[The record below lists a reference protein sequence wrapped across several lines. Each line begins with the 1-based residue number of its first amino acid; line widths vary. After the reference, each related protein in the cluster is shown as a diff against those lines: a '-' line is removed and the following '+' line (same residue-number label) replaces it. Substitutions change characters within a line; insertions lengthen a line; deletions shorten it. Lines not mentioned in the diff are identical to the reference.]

1 MEKTSAI
8 DLPHSSCNFPYRSR
22 TSHHSDS
29 LIFISLHIFTARKR
43 SLGQGNIFAPVCHS
57 VHRRGAWAGTPL
69 GRYTPQ
75 AGTPPG
81 KVHNPGRYTPQ
92 AGTPP
97 PGRYMPPGRYTPYP
111 RQVYPWAGIPP
122 DRYTPLWQVHPPAGT
137 PPGRYTPLAGTPLE
151 QCMLGDTG
159 NKRAVRILLECIL
172 VLLANKKLFWTNF
185 DYNRSRFLL
194 AHALPLTKKK
204 RCTKY
209 FAWEIA
215 PALLA
220 FYNNMVIYDF
230 CDVDIAHVCDYAQT
244 IRSIT
249 CDTVHGHCFIPH
261 TQRAWFIKHWKLS
274 LHDRYFQARLIEIDT
289 CECGSQLPILSLY
302 EAHGKSRLKRTELR
316 GLHTSFLTKR

>member
-1 MEKTSAI
+1 MI
-8 DLPHSSCNFPYRSR
+8 VP
-22 TSHHSDS
+22 S

-69 GRYTPQ
+69 GRYTPRQ
-75 AGTPPG
+75 VHPLGRYTTLAGTP
-81 KVHNPGRYTPQ
+81 PQ

-111 RQVYPWAGIPP
+111 RRVYPWAGIPP
-122 DRYTPLWQVHPPAGT
+122 LAGTPPSRYTPWQVHPLWQVHPPAGT

-194 AHALPLTKKK
+194 AHELQLTKKK
-204 RCTKY
+204 TMHKVFCLRTSTCFTGILQQY
-209 FAWEIA
+209 GYLR
-215 PALLA
+215 LLSRW
-220 FYNNMVIYDF
+220 Y
-230 CDVDIAHVCDYAQT
+230 C
-244 IRSIT
+244 
-249 CDTVHGHCFIPH
+249 
-261 TQRAWFIKHWKLS
+261 
-274 LHDRYFQARLIEIDT
+274 ARLW
-289 CECGSQLPILSLY
+289 
-302 EAHGKSRLKRTELR
+302 LR
-316 GLHTSFLTKR
+316 SNN